1 MQSDSGSVIGNTI
14 EEYAKAPVEFV
25 VAIIGPTGNVMDLN
39 TIVSTEMYETIA
51 EKLVTNARI
60 HAKKGIRLFLVTYFT
75 NIGLVFFSAYANVP
89 FFKYAV
95 L

>member
-60 HAKKGIRLFLVTYFT
+60 HAKKGIRLFLVTYFNKEKISIINAT
-75 NIGLVFFSAYANVP
+75 STILI
-89 FFKYAV
+89 
-95 L
+95 